1 MRRAFALLAAVC
13 LAGCGVLGGGGTT
26 YPVSA
31 REARAQLLLTEPPL
45 YLFGNEVAKA
55 RVSRDGDGTVRWLL
69 VDRLGTGMLALV
81 ARSEEA
87 GADRTRVSVS
97 VEAPPGGRHDE
108 VARRLEENPAIA
120 NFFRAAMAE
129 QIDATFEKR
138 EFDMAA
144 IQGEMVVAM
153 LTLAGRDEREL
164 VVQVV
169 GLLDDPHHSTRVAE
183 SVPGGAERDRQQLG
197 CAPGERHLTGAGR
210 QAARHRPGPT
220 VVLAGIGHGSRVDG
234 RDAAGNRDR
243 LVLDHPDWADALRDG
258 GHISGELRI
267 RTREHEG
274 RA

>member
-13 LAGCGVLGGGGTT
+13 LAGCGLLGGGGTT

-144 IQGEMVVAM
+144 IQREMVAAAIAVAPQM
-153 LTLAGRDEREL
+153 QASVDEAARRSE
-164 VVQVV
+164 
-169 GLLDDPHHSTRVAE
+169 A
-183 SVPGGAERDRQQLG
+183 RDRSNIEDAYRREAQG
-197 CAPGERHLTGAGR
+197 SSYEGYSDKEPVYGE
-210 QAARHRPGPT
+210 PMD
-220 VVLAGIGHGSRVDG
+220 S
-234 RDAAGNRDR
+234 AAGSD
-243 LVLDHPDWADALRDG
+243 
-258 GHISGELRI
+258 
-267 RTREHEG
+267 
-274 RA
+274 